1 MRRTVLAFLC
11 VGLVL
16 AVPSRGVAREEI
28 VSDTSTDE
36 VDIKLKYHGQ
46 DVLVF
51 GTIPQ
56 GASVVVKV
64 SAPPRPESLARKGR
78 VGPFWMTVEKATV
91 TNLPAAFLLY
101 TQKPLRETFARGVPR
116 ELDPASAA
124 EGAKFDSAVGDARLL
139 ADGFVRLK
147 EKEGLYAV
155 HEGAVET
162 KKGKVFK
169 LTVPISSKV
178 PPGDLLFEILAV
190 RNGRVV
196 AKDRDFVRI
205 EKVGLERWLTDLAF
219 AHPALYGF
227 LAVGVALLSGF
238 GAGFLFREGGAH

>member
-1 MRRTVLAFLC
+1 MRRTVLAFVC
-11 VGLVL
+11 AGLVL
-16 AVPSRGVAREEI
+16 AVPSRGFAKEEI

-36 VDIKLKYHGQ
+36 IDIKLKYHGQ

-51 GTIPQ
+51 GTIPE

-78 VGPFWMTVEKATV
+78 VGPFWMTVEKATID
-91 TNLPAAFLLY
+91 NLPAALFLY
-101 TQKPLRETFARGVPR
+101 TQRPLAEMFPRGVPG
-116 ELDPASAA
+116 ELDPASMA
-124 EGAKFDSAVGDARLL
+124 EGAKFDSSVGDARLL
-139 ADGFVRLK
+139 AAGFIRLK

-169 LTVPISSKV
+169 LAVPISSKV

-190 RNGRVV
+190 RNGRIV
-196 AKDRDFVRI
+196 ARDRDIVRI
-205 EKVGLERWLTDLAF
+205 EKVGVERWLTDLAF
-219 AHPALYGF
+219 GYPALYGL

-238 GAGFLFREGGAH
+238 GVSLLFREGGAH